1 MFIKLWLI
9 SVYIFLY
16 GDVLKLGSFTGS
28 LRVWGLCTVSNMFL
42 GVCLCACDIFF
53 YWQNKINAV
62 VYKFWLVG
70 LRWPLTIAGSDLI
83 CRHCHLS
90 VSVLVNLDPGHPLY
104 WLKCNYVSSKNRLS
118 SAPHV
123 TSPKLNCF
131 PELQNS
137 FFIKVGGTKN
147 CNCVNAMHASV
158 WGYQQPVYL

>member
-28 LRVWGLCTVSNMFL
+28 LRVWGLCAVSNMFL

-90 VSVLVNLDPGHPLY
+90 VSVLVHRNSRCEFRPRASFVLVKVQLCF
-104 WLKCNYVSSKNRLS
+104 LEKQIILSTTCNQSKAELLS
-118 SAPHV
+118 WV
-123 TSPKLNCF
+123 TKL
-131 PELQNS
+131 
-137 FFIKVGGTKN
+137 FIKVGGTKN
-147 CNCVNAMHASV
+147 CN
-158 WGYQQPVYL
+158 